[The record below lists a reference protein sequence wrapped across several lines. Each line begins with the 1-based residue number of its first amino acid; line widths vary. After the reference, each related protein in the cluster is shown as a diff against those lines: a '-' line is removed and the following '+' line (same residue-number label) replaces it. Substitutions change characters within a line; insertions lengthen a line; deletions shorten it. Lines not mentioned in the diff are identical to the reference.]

1 MMVKEK
7 SEKFG
12 LKYSFKKIKI
22 MAPGPITSWQTDG
35 ETMEKVTDLI
45 FLGSK
50 ITAVCVAMKFKNAC
64 CLEGKLWQTY
74 RAY

>member
-1 MMVKEK
+1 MVKEK

-64 CLEGKLWQTY
+64 SLEGKL
-74 RAY
+74 